1 MQVATARMQV
11 NTGTKVYDQW
21 MNPNTDKK
29 KNFSIKLYI
38 KHVHVVSLKI
48 KQEGLKY

>member
-1 MQVATARMQV
+1 
-11 NTGTKVYDQW
+11 

-29 KNFSIKLYI
+29 TKLHVSIKLYI
-38 KHVHVVSLKI
+38 KHVHEVSLKI